1 MKSSAAEK
9 DEGGAKMPR
18 LDLVD
23 KLGLSSSV
31 LDIMSASSVTGEKEA
46 MEEVVQVDKHLSE
59 WAIVE
64 LFALPVKGGDGGD
77 ASSIGR
83 IKWSD
88 LCQHPHSP
96 S

>member
-1 MKSSAAEK
+1 MLSAAEK
-9 DEGGAKMPR
+9 DDGGAKMLR

-23 KLGLSSSV
+23 MLKPSSSV
-31 LDIMSASSVTGEKEA
+31 LDIISASSLTGDKEA
-46 MEEVVQVDKHLSE
+46 VEEVVKVDKHLSE
-59 WAIVE
+59 LAIVE

-77 ASSIGR
+77 AGAIGR